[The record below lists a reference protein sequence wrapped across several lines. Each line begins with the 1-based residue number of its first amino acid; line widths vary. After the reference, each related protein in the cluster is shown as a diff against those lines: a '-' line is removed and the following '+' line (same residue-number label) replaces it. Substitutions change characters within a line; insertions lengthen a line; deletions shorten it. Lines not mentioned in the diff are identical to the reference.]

1 MTPNEAAQLVAK
13 YRGQGFQTLKLNIRK
28 KLNSDIEVLKV
39 IRLAH
44 PDCSFVFD
52 VNEGYTTNQA
62 IVVLDRLS
70 RSYSCKL

>member
-1 MTPNEAAQLVAK
+1 MV
-13 YRGQGFQTLKLNIRK
+13 GK
-28 KLNSDIEVLKV
+28 KLNLDIEVLKV

-44 PDCSFVFD
+44 PDCSFVFY

>member
-13 YRGQGFQTLKLNIRK
+13 YHGQGFQTLKLMVGK
-28 KLNSDIEVLKV
+28 KLNSDIEVLKI

-52 VNEGYTTNQA
+52 GNEGYTTNQA
-62 IVVLDRLS
+62 IVVLDRLR

>member
-1 MTPNEAAQLVAK
+1 MV
-13 YRGQGFQTLKLNIRK
+13 GK
-28 KLNSDIEVLKV
+28 KLNLDIEVLKV